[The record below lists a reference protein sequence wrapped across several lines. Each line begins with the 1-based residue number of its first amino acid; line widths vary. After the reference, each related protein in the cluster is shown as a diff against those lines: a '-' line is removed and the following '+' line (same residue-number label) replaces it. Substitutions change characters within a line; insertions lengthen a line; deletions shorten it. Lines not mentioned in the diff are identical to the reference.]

1 MLNRNIKVD
10 LHIHSKASEYKE
22 ADGYV
27 DESNIEN
34 IDVLLSKLQ
43 ENNIN
48 LISITDHNSFDYAL
62 YKKIKELINKE
73 PYKDINNNL
82 PGVEFD
88 VKLEEN
94 SKVACH
100 IICIFDDSNE
110 DSICRLQ
117 SKIEEVKK
125 LEDKEDYYTLNEFET
140 ILYNIG
146 VSVLLIAHQKVI

>member
-1 MLNRNIKVD
+1 M
-10 LHIHSKASEYKE
+10 
-22 ADGYV
+22 
-27 DESNIEN
+27 
-34 IDVLLSKLQ
+34 
-43 ENNIN
+43 
-48 LISITDHNSFDYAL
+48 
-62 YKKIKELINKE
+62 
-73 PYKDINNNL
+73 

-146 VSVLLIAHQKVI
+146 VIVPLVTSFSTWMAPSCFALLFTMRLFTMKAS